1 MNRLILAGFFVA
13 TGFAGLAAA
22 APASAAPL
30 SGGSV
35 PSCSSTTDINQ
46 NVDQIRLQL
55 QGAGYDV
62 NQVEEWNGCVRAYVA
77 NANGAGE
84 HTAYFDPD
92 TLELITTNG
101 IDASNDAQG

>member
-1 MNRLILAGFFVA
+1 MNKLILAGLFVA

-22 APASAAPL
+22 APASAAPF
-30 SGGSV
+30 SGSV
-35 PSCSSTTDINQ
+35 PSCSSSTDINQ

-55 QGAGYDV
+55 RGAGYDV
-62 NQVEEWNGCVRAYVA
+62 NQVEEWNGCVRAYVE

-92 TLELITTNG
+92 TLELITTTG
-101 IDASNDAQG
+101 IDASNNAQG